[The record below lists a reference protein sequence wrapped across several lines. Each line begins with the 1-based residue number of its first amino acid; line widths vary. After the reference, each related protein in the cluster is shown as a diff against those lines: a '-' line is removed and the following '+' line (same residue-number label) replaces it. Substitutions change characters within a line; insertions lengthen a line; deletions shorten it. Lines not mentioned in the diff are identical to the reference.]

1 MKNRL
6 LVHAVSLAL
15 VSGAAWAQDAATK
28 VEKVEVT
35 GSSIKRIQEEGS
47 LPVQVITRDD
57 IQKRGITNAEQLLMQ
72 ISANGTGADNLSSN
86 VGIQLGTTDRNNNGN
101 SSANLRGLGAS
112 NTLVLLNGRRLA
124 THGAKGNAVD
134 LNSIPV
140 AAIERVE
147 ILKDG
152 ASAIYGTDA
161 IAGVINFILRK
172 DYQGV
177 ELSAYGD
184 VTQEGGGDRYQ
195 ATIMAGWGNLE
206 KDRWN
211 LMGVLTFDR
220 QEILNG
226 HDRSFSNGFQ
236 PDRGLSPDTAGT
248 QFATQTGL
256 AGTAIGATFRT
267 PAGGTQTFNRANL
280 LSFLGTC
287 NSIPGQSQYQTALWN
302 SPGFRY
308 ACAYDY
314 GGAEVLIQPVDR
326 TQIVTRGSFKVT
338 NEITAFAEFVASRTE
353 ATKQFEEYQITTT
366 GTFAGMQYPVNGPYY
381 QDLTAYIPTFNRNL
395 PIAYRWRC
403 IECGLRT
410 IETTTDTYRF
420 AAGIDGSIGGK
431 WDYKLGVST
440 AGSEAESILGN
451 GYMFTGPLTTAL
463 ASGLVNPWL
472 MPGQTQTSAGMAL
485 LDAARANGTKLFA
498 GESTLRQADGAISGE
513 LWQLPAGPMYGAV
526 GFDYRKESY
535 KFDDGSRTAQPVY
548 QAPFDPQ
555 FAKAER
561 TVKAIYGEL
570 AIPIIK
576 GLEVTGAVRRDDY
589 SDFGATTNPK
599 VSLRW
604 NPVESLVFRSSYGE
618 GFRAPSFFQLYTA
631 STESPVPGNVADPVL
646 CPLAPNDLSV
656 CAIRPNSR
664 QGGNP
669 DLQPET
675 SKQWSAGFVVAP
687 APWVNGSVDL
697 WQIRRYDRIYELTP
711 QQVLAN
717 YTTFPEALVR
727 GTNGRLDGPGGYIQA
742 GFVNASDD
750 ITRGVDLSL
759 RFQGKM
765 FAGNWNASI
774 DGTYIELYKSRVFD
788 TDNYTSLAGGWN
800 SRDLYP
806 RWKHFAQFTYTQGPW
821 SGTLYQQYTSGYTDQ
836 LPAGVI
842 PAGFDYQV
850 HEYIVYGL
858 SGTYSG
864 FKNWTLTAGVRNL
877 FNEDPPFTAH
887 NLDFAAGAGWDPR
900 VADPRGRAYYAR
912 VVFKF

>member
-1 MKNRL
+1 MKYRL
-6 LVHAVSLAL
+6 LAHAVAL
-15 VSGAAWAQDAATK
+15 TFVVGAAQAQEAKK
-28 VEKVEVT
+28 VERLEIT
-35 GSSIKRIQEEGS
+35 GSSIKRIQEEGA
-47 LPVQVITRDD
+47 LPVQVITRED
-57 IQKRGITNAEQLLMQ
+57 IQRRGITNAEQLLMQ

-134 LNSIPV
+134 LNSIPMS
-140 AAIERVE
+140 AIERVE
-147 ILKDG
+147 VLKDG

-177 ELSAYGD
+177 ELSAYAD
-184 VTQEGGGDRYQ
+184 ITEQGGGDRYQ
-195 ATIMAGWGNLE
+195 GTITAGWGNLD
-206 KDRWN
+206 KDKWN
-211 LMGVLTFDR
+211 VMGVLTFDR

-226 HDRSFSNGFQ
+226 RDRSFANGFQ

-287 NSIPGQSQYQTALWN
+287 DNTPGQSQYQTALWN

-326 TQIVTRGSFKVT
+326 SQIVTRATFKVS
-338 NEITAFAEFVASRTE
+338 NELSAFAEFVASRTE
-353 ATKQFEEYQITTT
+353 ATKAFEEYQVTTT

-381 QDLTAYIPTFNRNL
+381 QDLSAYIPTFNRNL

-403 IECGLRT
+403 VECGLRT

-420 AAGIDGSIGGK
+420 LAGVDGTIADK
-431 WDYKLGVST
+431 WDYKLGIST
-440 AGSEAESILGN
+440 AGSKADSVLGN
-451 GYMFTGPLTTAL
+451 GFLFTAPFTAAL
-463 ASGLVNPWL
+463 ASGQVNPWL
-472 MPGQTQTSAGMAL
+472 MPGQTQTSAATAL

-498 GESTLRQADGAISGE
+498 GESQLFQADGAISGE
-513 LWQLPAGPMYGAV
+513 LWQLPAGPMYGAA

-535 KFDDGSRTAQPVY
+535 KFDDGSRTSQPVY

-555 FAKAER
+555 FAKVDRSVTAF
-561 TVKAIYGEL
+561 YGEV
-570 AIPIIK
+570 AVPIIK
-576 GLEVTGAVRRDDY
+576 GLEATAALRHDEY
-589 SDFGATTNPK
+589 SDFGGTTNPK

-604 NPVESLVFRSSYGE
+604 NPIESVVFRGSYGE

-631 STESPVPGNVADPVL
+631 TTESPVPGNVADPVL
-646 CPLAPNDLSV
+646 CPQRPNDLSV

-664 QGGNP
+664 QGGNA

-675 SKQWSAGFVVAP
+675 SKQWSVGFVVAP
-687 APWVNGSVDL
+687 VPWFNGSVDL
-697 WQIRRYDRIYELTP
+697 WQIRRDDRIYELTP

-717 YTTFPEALVR
+717 YSTFPGALVR
-727 GTNGRLDGPGGYIQA
+727 GANGRLDEAGGYIRA
-742 GFVNASDD
+742 GFINASDD
-750 ITRGVDLSL
+750 ITKGVDVSL

-765 FAGNWNASI
+765 FSGSWNASL
-774 DGTYIELYKSRVFD
+774 DGTYVDLYRTRVFD
-788 TDNYTSLAGGWN
+788 TDSYQSLAGAWS
-800 SRDLYP
+800 SRDIYP

-821 SGTLYQQYTSGYTDQ
+821 SATLYQQFTSGYTDEKP
-836 LPAGVI
+836 LGVI
-842 PAGFDYQV
+842 PAGFDPNV
-850 HEYIVYGL
+850 HDYLIYGL

-864 FKNWTLTAGVRNL
+864 FKNWSLTAGVRNL
-877 FNEDPPFTAH
+877 FDEDPPFTAH

-900 VADPRGRAYYAR
+900 VADPRGRAYFAR
-912 VVFKF
+912 ATFKF